1 MFGPGG
7 RWQSRAVST
16 SLTPPAA
23 APAPGASARA
33 DAAPGDLR
41 PVSRA
46 GVALLLVLAVANGVW
61 LYLLPGRAEE
71 EYAWSIVPS
80 INAAF
85 LGAGY
90 LAGTVA
96 TALVVFG
103 TRRWRSLRVLPLP
116 LVVLSVALLVAT
128 LVHEDRFKWD
138 FAPTWV
144 WTIVY
149 LGVPPTVA
157 ALWWLQERDAPPA
170 PPRDPRLHGMLRRST
185 ALGSALLLVGV
196 ALTVVPGEV
205 AEVWPWPITPL
216 LGRAL
221 GAWFLLVGCALLVSA
236 RTIRAPHEVV
246 IPYATLLAWSVLL
259 ALLPALHAG
268 DLAGRDGALVAFLA
282 LMVLLCALAVEALAI
297 AVSALRATGERL

>member
-1 MFGPGG
+1 
-7 RWQSRAVST
+7 VST
-16 SLTPPAA
+16 SLVPPTAA
-23 APAPGASARA
+23 AASRAAAPTDPAPGA
-33 DAAPGDLR
+33 LR

-46 GVALLLVLAVANGVW
+46 GVLLLLVLAVANGVW

-71 EYAWSIVPS
+71 EYAWSIVPA

-103 TRRWRSLRVLPLP
+103 ARRWRSLRVLPLP
-116 LVVLSVALLVAT
+116 LVVLSAALLAAT
-128 LVHEDRFKWD
+128 LIHEDRFKWD
-138 FAPTWV
+138 YAPTWV

-149 LGVPPTVA
+149 LGVPPVVA

-170 PPRDPRLHGMLRRST
+170 PPRDPRLTGMLRRSA
-185 ALGSALLLVGV
+185 ALGAVLLLVGAV
-196 ALTVVPGEV
+196 LFAVPAEV
-205 AEVWPWPITPL
+205 AEIWPWPITPL

-236 RTIRAPHEVV
+236 RTIRTAHEVP
-246 IPYATLLAWSVLL
+246 IPYATLLAWSLLL
-259 ALLPALHAG
+259 ALLPALHAD

-282 LMVLLCALAVEALAI
+282 LMGLLCALAVEALAR
-297 AVSALRATGERL
+297 AVRALRAAEERL